1 MLDVQPMIASRWKR
15 PDWPHCRSNRFP
27 RVVGCLN
34 LFLRK
39 VLNMT
44 KQTKTAVVDQSA
56 ALAANPMFQLMSSMA
71 ALAGG
76 MPMPAQPVAV
86 QATGKKEKKDR
97 EPYYM
102 DVEGTET
109 VLSGEVP
116 QSLLDDLKAVEGDK
130 ALGSS
135 QRARLV
141 ASIKADIEAAKNGP
155 TIVLQEGTDRLLAD
169 YPNTRDALRVK
180 MSIPTTDGRKTDIT
194 MKRSELLPLLTHA
207 SRIAQ
212 WISDQAAAGRLD

>member
-1 MLDVQPMIASRWKR
+1 
-15 PDWPHCRSNRFP
+15 
-27 RVVGCLN
+27 
-34 LFLRK
+34 
-39 VLNMT
+39 MT

-86 QATGKKEKKDR
+86 TATGKKEKKER
-97 EPYYM
+97 EPYYE

-116 QSLLDDLKAVEGDK
+116 QSLHDDLKAVAADK
-130 ALGSS
+130 TLGAN

-141 ASIKADIEAAKNGP
+141 ASIKADIEAAQHGP
-155 TIVLQEGTDRLLAD
+155 TIVLQRGTKRLLD
-169 YPNTRDALRVK
+169 EYPNTRDTNRVQIL
-180 MSIPTTDGRKTDIT
+180 IPVAGEEKPLKLEMKT
-194 MKRSELLPLLTHA
+194 ELLRPFLQHA
-207 SRIAQ
+207 ARVQQ
-212 WISDQAAAGRLD
+212 WLDEQETAGRTV

>member
-1 MLDVQPMIASRWKR
+1 
-15 PDWPHCRSNRFP
+15 
-27 RVVGCLN
+27 
-34 LFLRK
+34 
-39 VLNMT
+39 MT

-86 QATGKKEKKDR
+86 TADGKKEKKER
-97 EPYYM
+97 EPYYV
-102 DVEGTET
+102 DVDGSEA

-135 QRARLV
+135 QRARLI

-180 MSIPTTDGRKTDIT
+180 MSIPTADGRKTDIT

-207 SRIAQ
+207 ARIAQ
-212 WISDQAAAGRLD
+212 WIADQAAAGRLD